1 MSIII
6 TTQTRTNIISINIGI
21 NNSKILQYS
30 ILSNLLEKEKH
41 QILCTI
47 HQLSQAGLTIGNER
61 IAR

>member
-30 ILSNLLEKEKH
+30 ILSNLLEKRSTRFFVQSTNSLAISVKR
-41 QILCTI
+41 
-47 HQLSQAGLTIGNER
+47 S
-61 IAR
+61 